1 MQGASLP
8 IPSWPGVPRPRTVLL
23 AFAAAIVLGAASIGI
38 EALIRARLDVALQ
51 AGTTRFFAR
60 PPVLQVG
67 TRVDPSSLRRYLDR
81 LGYRRLDRGRVSRG
95 EYREEDGRWTIGRHA
110 FRVADRLDPGGV
122 VSAELDDDGWVTAME
137 DGQGGSLSLVVLPP
151 EQLRPPGPPGE
162 DRAPVHLNDVPQSLI
177 NAVLAVED
185 RHFYQHHG
193 VDLGR
198 VLGAAWANVRAG
210 DVVEGGS
217 TITQQLAKNLFLSP
231 RRSPVR
237 KLRELAMTLVLEMR
251 HTKPE
256 ILEAYLNEVYL
267 GQDGAYQ
274 LRGMGT
280 GAQFYFGKDVSQL
293 SLPEAALLAGLIR
306 GPNLYSPLRHPES
319 AVNRRNL
326 VLGLMRQQGKIG
338 DGEYRRA
345 AGTPL
350 RVRRALPPSRAGRY
364 FTDFVA
370 AGLTDQRELTVFTT
384 LDMDLQLAAEAALRD
399 GIANLESKHPN
410 LVREDNPLQGALV
423 AVDPATGDILALVG
437 GRRYGVTQFNRVTDA
452 RRQPGSAFK
461 PVVALAALS
470 SREVTLATLLQDEPL
485 SVETPAGL
493 WQPVNY
499 DSAFRGPVSLRRAL
513 ETSLNVPF
521 ARLGLQVGAGRIVQT
536 ARQLGFRSP
545 LREVPSLALGSSEV
559 TPLEMAGAFGVL
571 AAQGFRADL
580 HAVEGVLDRDG
591 NLVAH
596 TEHGGKQVFPAEET
610 YLVTS
615 ALEGAVERGTGRG
628 LRAWGYSGPIA
639 AKSGTTNDYRD
650 AWFVGYTPQLAVA
663 VWVGFD
669 DGQSVGLVGSQ
680 AAMPIFARFLN
691 ATQARADGRDFEPP
705 ADLEIVSVDPMTG
718 LAADES
724 CGGEPEF
731 FLPGTAPPEADGCW
745 GVPTVPG
752 WIADAEAHVSAGVRS
767 LLGELRRRIGRVFR

>member
-1 MQGASLP
+1 M
-8 IPSWPGVPRPRTVLL
+8 
-23 AFAAAIVLGAASIGI
+23 
-38 EALIRARLDVALQ
+38 RARLDVALQ

-60 PPVLQVG
+60 PHILQTG
-67 TRVDPSSLRRYLDR
+67 ARVDPSALRRYLDR
-81 LGYRRLDRGRVSRG
+81 LGYRRVNGDRIARG
-95 EYREEDGRWTIGRHA
+95 EYREDDGRWTIGRQA

-122 VSAELDDDGWVTAME
+122 VTAELDGDGWVRGLE
-137 DGQGGSLSLVVLPP
+137 DGQGGSLNLVVLPP

-162 DRAPVHLNDVPQSLI
+162 DRAPIHLSDVPPSLTDAI
-177 NAVLAVED
+177 LAVED

-198 VLGAAWANVRAG
+198 VLGAAWANVRAA

-217 TITQQLAKNLFLSP
+217 TITQQLVKNLFLSP

-251 HTKPE
+251 HTKQE

-267 GQDGAYQ
+267 GQGGAYQ

-280 GAQFYFGKDVSQL
+280 GSQFYFGKDVSQL

-306 GPNLYSPLRHPES
+306 GPNLYSPLRHPEA
-319 AVNRRNL
+319 AVKRRNL

-345 AGTPL
+345 AGAPL

-370 AGLTDQRELTVFTT
+370 ARLEDQRELTVFTT
-384 LDMDLQLAAEAALRD
+384 LDMDLQLAAEAAVRD
-399 GIANLESKHPN
+399 GIASLESEHPD
-410 LVREDNPLQGALV
+410 LVREDNPLQAALV
-423 AVDPATGDILALVG
+423 AVDPGTGDVLAMVG
-437 GRRYGVTQFNRVTDA
+437 GRRYGVTQFNRASDG

-470 SREVTLATLLQDEPL
+470 SGEVTLASLLQDEPF
-485 SVETPAGL
+485 SVETPAGV

-521 ARLGLQVGAGRIVQT
+521 ARLGMQVGPARIVET
-536 ARQLGFRSP
+536 ARKLGFTSP

-591 NLVAH
+591 KLVTH
-596 TEHGGKQVFPAEET
+596 TEHGGEQVFTPEET

-628 LRAWGYSGPIA
+628 LRAWGYSGPVA

-691 ATQARADGRDFEPP
+691 ATAARADRRDFEPP
-705 ADLEIVSVDPMTG
+705 ADLEIVSVDPLTG
-718 LAADES
+718 FAADES

-731 FLPGTAPPEADGCW
+731 FLPGTAPPEGEGCW
-745 GVPTVPG
+745 GVPSVPG
-752 WIADAEAHVSAGVRS
+752 WIANAEAHVSAGVRS
-767 LLGELRRRIGRVFR
+767 LLEELKRRIGRVFR

>member
-1 MQGASLP
+1 
-8 IPSWPGVPRPRTVLL
+8 LL
-23 AFAAAIVLGAASIGI
+23 AVAAALALGAVSIGV
-38 EALIRARLDVALQ
+38 EALARARLDASLQ

-60 PPVLQVG
+60 PPILQVG
-67 TRVDPSSLRRYLDR
+67 TRVDPAALRRYLDR
-81 LGYRRLDRGRVSRG
+81 LGYRRLNGRRVTPG
-95 EYREEDGRWTIGRHA
+95 EYHEDGGRWSIGRRA

-122 VSAELDDDGWVTAME
+122 VTAELDDQAWVTGLE
-137 DGQGGSLSLVVLPP
+137 DGQGGSLTLVVLPP

-162 DRAPVHLNDVPQSLI
+162 DRAPVHLDDVPPSLTA
-177 NAVLAVED
+177 AVLAVED

-198 VLGAAWANVRAG
+198 VLGAAWANVRAVN
-210 DVVEGGS
+210 VVEGGS

-231 RRSPVR
+231 RRSPLR

-251 HTKPE
+251 HTKRQ

-267 GQDGAYQ
+267 GQDGAYE
-274 LRGMGT
+274 LRGMGS

-306 GPNLYSPLRHPES
+306 GPNIYSPLRHPEA

-326 VLGLMRQQGKIG
+326 VLGLMRQQGKIS

-345 AGTPL
+345 AGTAL
-350 RVRRALPPSRAGRY
+350 RVRRALPPARAGRY

-370 AGLTDQRELTVFTT
+370 AGLEGQPDLTVFTT
-384 LDMDLQLAAEAALRD
+384 LDMDIQLAAEAAVRD
-399 GIANLESKHPN
+399 GVASLESEHPG
-410 LVREDNPLQGALV
+410 LLREENPLQAALV
-423 AVDPATGDILALVG
+423 AVDPATGDILAMVG
-437 GRRYGVTQFNRVTDA
+437 GRRYGVTQFNRAADA

-470 SREVTLATLLQDEPL
+470 GRDVTLATLLQDEPL

-493 WQPVNY
+493 WQPVDY
-499 DSAFRGPVSLRRAL
+499 DSAFRGPVTLRHAL
-513 ETSLNVPF
+513 ELSLNVPF
-521 ARLGLQVGAGRIVQT
+521 ARLGMQLGAGRIIET
-536 ARQLGFRSP
+536 ARKLGFKSP

-580 HAVEGVLDRDG
+580 HAVEGILDRDG
-591 NLVAH
+591 HLVTH
-596 TEHGGKQVFPAEET
+596 TEHGGEQVFAPEET

-628 LRAWGYSGPIA
+628 LRAWGYSGPVA

-691 ATQARADGRDFEPP
+691 ATQARSGGQDFEPP
-705 ADLEIVSVDPMTG
+705 ADLEMVSVDPLTG
-718 LAADES
+718 FAADES
-724 CGGEPEF
+724 CGGEPEY
-731 FLPGTAPPEADGCW
+731 FLPGTSPPEGEGCW
-745 GVPTVPG
+745 GVPGVPG
-752 WIADAEAHVSAGVRS
+752 WIANAEAKVTSRVRS
-767 LLGELRRRIGRVFR
+767 LLEELRRRIGRVFR